1 MSRTMLSFGDTKMNN
16 ACPHIQTE
24 ENRNMLDCNMY
35 LCYKYSML
43 NLIRKYLTLPA

>member
-1 MSRTMLSFGDTKMNN
+1 MSRTMLSFVDTKMNN